1 MIIKEIQALETWGI
15 RHKVM
20 WPDMPFEF
28 VQLKEDDL
36 GVHFGLYNESELV
49 AIVSCFGDNEEM
61 QFRKLATLTEQQGQG
76 YATKLLEYILQR
88 AKTNGIKRVW
98 CNARVNKKSFYEKF
112 GLIDTQ
118 ITFFK
123 SGQEFTIMEV
133 RL

>member
-1 MIIKEIQALETWGI
+1 MIIKEIPASETWEI

-49 AIVSCFGDNEEM
+49 AIVSCFDDNEEM

-76 YATKLLEYILQR
+76 FATLLLEYILKR
-88 AKTNGIKRVW
+88 AKNNGIKRVW

-112 GLIDTQ
+112 GLVDTQ

-133 RL
+133 RF